1 MASYYARK
9 STSLRAAKRWLI
21 DEMDTMEALASLR
34 RMRPIDTMASKQK
47 LHVLGEFFPSVTMDV
62 RRDVLVAANYRED
75 VAAAMLDDLTRES
88 VAAAA
93 RTQDPT
99 ELLFVDLHADEDAA
113 SDLADEED
121 WSEVAAIN
129 NGTDA
134 WVVIQNDWEV
144 VDKNGEKVRT
154 FADVLQMAP
163 AATPPIGATTSPKLR
178 PALLSR
184 LSVVEHTATPS
195 CSKTLKE
202 MESDL
207 VLPANELERGVKSFG
222 ARKRHMAKHRR

>member
-9 STSLRAAKRWLI
+9 STSLRAAKRWFI
-21 DEMDTMEALASLR
+21 DEMDTMETFATMR

-47 LHVLGEFFPSVTMDV
+47 LHVLGEFFPSVAMDV
-62 RRDVLVAANYRED
+62 RREVLVTANYRED
-75 VAAAMLDDLTRES
+75 VAAAMLGDLTREP

-121 WSEVAAIN
+121 WSEVAAVN

-134 WVVIQNDWEV
+134 WVVIQDDWEV

-163 AATPPIGATTSPKLR
+163 VTTPSVAATSPKKLQ

-184 LSVVEHTATPS
+184 LSIVEHTATR
-195 CSKTLKE
+195 KTLKKT
-202 MESDL
+202 ESDL
-207 VLPANELERGVKSFG
+207 ALPAYELERGVKSFG
-222 ARKRHMAKHRR
+222 ARKRHMAKHHR